1 MQTTERVLTQ
11 RRFLFWLFKFCVG
24 IIHEH
29 SKLFLN
35 SIYYNCPSM
44 ISKTDK
50 LQTEKHR
57 QNWQTTYNYAPCF
70 PCEISSQVN
79 F

>member
-11 RRFLFWLFKFCVG
+11 RRFHFWFFKFCVG

-35 SIYYNCPSM
+35 SIYYNCPWM

-57 QNWQTTYNYAPCF
+57 
-70 PCEISSQVN
+70 
-79 F
+79 